1 MKLIVTATLPLEKMA
16 TYVFLLCT
24 YISCSLC
31 MGRVAQSVGH
41 LTRKSGVLG
50 SIPGLATYF
59 RFSFRFFK
67 KGSCQLLAKV
77 CARSTG

>member
-1 MKLIVTATLPLEKMA
+1 MQLEKNEQYNIS
-16 TYVFLLCT
+16 TYSQ
-24 YISCSLC
+24 YRP
-31 MGRVAQSVGH
+31 GRVAQSVGH